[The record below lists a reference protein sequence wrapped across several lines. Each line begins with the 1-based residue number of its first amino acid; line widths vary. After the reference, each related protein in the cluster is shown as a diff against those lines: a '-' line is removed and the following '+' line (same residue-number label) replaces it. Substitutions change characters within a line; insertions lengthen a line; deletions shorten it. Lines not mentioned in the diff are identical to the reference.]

1 MVTLLTKTCSLTFT
15 AYQGVNHKNSVA
27 EFILSYNLTA
37 GLPLQKKKFEDKKS
51 RTSRTVAT
59 CFTPYFHCVNITY
72 NTY

>member
-15 AYQGVNHKNSVA
+15 AYQGVNHKNLVA
-27 EFILSYNLTA
+27 EFLLSYNLAA
-37 GLPLQKKKFEDKKS
+37 GLPLQKKNFEDKKS
-51 RTSRTVAT
+51 KTVAT